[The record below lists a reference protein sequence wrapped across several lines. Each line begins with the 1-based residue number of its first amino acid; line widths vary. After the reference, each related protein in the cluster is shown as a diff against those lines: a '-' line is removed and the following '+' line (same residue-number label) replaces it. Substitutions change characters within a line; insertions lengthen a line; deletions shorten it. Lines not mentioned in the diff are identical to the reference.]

1 MRRRDCLGLFAAT
14 VALSGCARHRGTA
27 PDRYTTAS
35 LLGLQVAGVLP
46 STFHVPALGTKVTA
60 AVGMPMVSLRSF
72 NVKDYVTVSGSS
84 AVTWSSDSGEDQYR
98 IDLGSGRYVV
108 THLDGEGSRYF
119 GEFRSSVLEYE
130 RGKLNDE
137 DEIVVMYKLTKA
149 GVLWLL
155 WRSPDDSTI
164 KRKVVEGLTCTVK
177 NEPSGTQNN
186 EFRKE
191 LVYTGR
197 SGKTISILYREY
209 SNDMVRPA
217 FTQQLQYDLEK
228 DSVIGY
234 QAARL
239 SVSSATNTE
248 VTYQVVSQLTLA

>member
-1 MRRRDCLGLFAAT
+1 M
-14 VALSGCARHRGTA
+14 
-27 PDRYTTAS
+27 
-35 LLGLQVAGVLP
+35 
-46 STFHVPALGTKVTA
+46 
-60 AVGMPMVSLRSF
+60 
-72 NVKDYVTVSGSS
+72 
-84 AVTWSSDSGEDQYR
+84 
-98 IDLGSGRYVV
+98 
-108 THLDGEGSRYF
+108 
-119 GEFRSSVLEYE
+119 LEYE

-164 KRKVVEGLTCTVK
+164 KRKIVEGLTCTVK

-217 FTQQLQYDLEK
+217 FTQQLQYDLDK
-228 DSVIGY
+228 DAVIGY

-239 SVSSATNTE
+239 AVTSATNTD
-248 VTYQVVSQLTLA
+248 VTYELLSQLTLP